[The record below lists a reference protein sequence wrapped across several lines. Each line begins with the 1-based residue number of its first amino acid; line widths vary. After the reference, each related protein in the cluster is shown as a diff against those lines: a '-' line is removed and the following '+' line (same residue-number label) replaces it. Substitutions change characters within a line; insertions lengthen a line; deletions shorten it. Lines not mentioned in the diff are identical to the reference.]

1 MRTTVSSGDRSY
13 SDSDG
18 DVSGLALAAEMLL
31 GWVALLLNRR
41 NPLSPPSV
49 LMSLHFPKAC

>member
-1 MRTTVSSGDRSY
+1 MSSGDRSY